1 MKFAFLFG
9 LYLISFSVAYG
20 QARPVGKPNDGILID
35 GECLPQEGEGYM
47 QLFRETERIWGAHPM
62 ISMLKET
69 ASDISRRYPGRDR
82 LQVEDISAKNGGDI
96 DGHGSHENGLDVD
109 IGYYKANGIEHD
121 PIKTGQTYAP
131 SMVEGNRPSANF
143 DVERNW
149 ELVKALHR
157 HGNVQKVFMDQTL
170 KKELCN
176 YAKSKK
182 DYASNIN
189 VLRSLRHEENHADH
203 IHVRLRCPATAKK
216 CVNLPD
222 PPPGSGCP

>member
-1 MKFAFLFG
+1 MNFVLLFTLIISAAF
-9 LYLISFSVAYG
+9 G
-20 QARPVGKPNDGILID
+20 QSRPVGKPNDGILID

-47 QLFRETERIWGAHPM
+47 QLFRETERIWGTQPM

-82 LQVEDISAKNGGDI
+82 LQVEDISAKEGGDI

-109 IGYYKANGIEHD
+109 IGYFKANGIEHD
-121 PIKTGQTYAP
+121 PKKTGQTYAP

-149 ELVKALHR
+149 ELMKALHR
-157 HGNVQKVFMDQTL
+157 HGKVQKIFMDDVL

-182 DYASNIN
+182 DYASNIS
-189 VLRSLRHEENHADH
+189 VFRSIRHETNHADH

-216 CVNLPD
+216 CINLPD